1 MSSNKMSSNYRKYS
15 SSNAQNSLPNIKS
28 PSTRGIWSEEEN
40 ELLLNWVSLNGECQ
54 WNKCSQIIKGRNAK
68 QCREHWYEFLNPN
81 LTKGNWTLEEDL
93 LIMIFYQKYN
103 GRWKNIIPIFEKRSE
118 NSIKNRF
125 YSELRKISSKYEN
138 NLYKEPKKKLKLN
151 IILKY
156 LEQGI
161 ENAKKKYLEKSN
173 ISEDKLNEYI
183 DKIDESVKNLKKKDK
198 YIDLNSIKEKKG
210 IDIIILDEDK
220 EEKKSKKKN
229 QNIKV
234 NNSKR
239 KKLKKIK
246 NNEDNIS
253 VEIEKSL
260 EILIDNESDDKDIK
274 NEYTKLK
281 REKPFN
287 QEILIKSENKNSN
300 SNNIIGLNQL
310 NINNETAN
318 NANDNNDNQKFIHNK
333 KYDTFKAKPYDIK
346 RDFKRKDT
354 FDELDEKEEKDEKN
368 YSNVNNNK
376 LVNIYQI
383 GGSFGIQKNIYK
395 GEDIMP
401 FPSFD
406 NSGNVK
412 NYYYMAINAS
422 NSNNSNNSN
431 QHAFKLMKTEEKGQ
445 KNSNFSNDYNNFIL
459 KNLNPNIEPKS
470 ITSVKLI
477 SFK

>member
-1 MSSNKMSSNYRKYS
+1 MLSYNRKYS
-15 SSNAQNSLPNIKS
+15 SSSTKNSSQNAKP
-28 PSTRGIWSEEEN
+28 PSTKGIWSEEEN
-40 ELLLNWVSLNGECQ
+40 KLLLNWVSLNGECQ

-93 LIMIFYQKYN
+93 LIMVFYQKYN

-138 NLYKEPKKKLKLN
+138 NLTKEPKKKLKLN

-161 ENAKKKYLEKSN
+161 ENAKKKYLVKSN

-198 YIDLNSIKEKKG
+198 YIDLNSIKAKEG
-210 IDIIILDEDK
+210 IDMISLDENK

-229 QNIKV
+229 KNEKV

-239 KKLKKIK
+239 KKFKKIK
-246 NNEDNIS
+246 SNERILS

-260 EILIDNESDDKDIK
+260 EILINNESDDKDIK
-274 NEYTKLK
+274 NEYINLK
-281 REKPFN
+281 REKPIN
-287 QEILIKSENKNSN
+287 QEVLIKSENKNSN
-300 SNNIIGLNQL
+300 SNIGLNQL
-310 NINNETAN
+310 NINNETVN
-318 NANDNNDNQKFIHNK
+318 NANENNDNQKFIHNK

-354 FDELDEKEEKDEKN
+354 FDELDEKDEKDEKEEKN

-376 LVNIYQI
+376 LANIYQI
-383 GGSFGIQKNIYK
+383 GGSFGIQKNIYN

-412 NYYYMAINAS
+412 NYYYMTTNAI

-431 QHAFKLMKTEEKGQ
+431 QHAFKLMKTEEKGP
-445 KNSNFSNDYNNFIL
+445 KNSNFSYDYNNFIL
-459 KNLNPNIEPKS
+459 KNLNPNLETKS
-470 ITSVKLI
+470 ITSVKLV